1 MNSMFS
7 LMDLVIAACGVYI
20 LYVWYLLKFKGEI
33 KENILLPKDVPVK
46 RCKDKAGYVAEMAQK
61 VLIYGCVVTVCGA
74 IGIIED
80 MFHVFGNTYLIMLAV
95 FLAVTVWFVMQAR
108 GALKKYW
115 P

>member
-46 RCKDKAGYVAEMAQK
+46 RCKDKAGYVAEMELDRTSLNMQK
-61 VLIYGCVVTVCGA
+61 P
-74 IGIIED
+74 
-80 MFHVFGNTYLIMLAV
+80 
-95 FLAVTVWFVMQAR
+95 
-108 GALKKYW
+108 YW
-115 P
+115 RIC